1 MDTVRSWASGMD
13 LRRAA
18 IVASRNAAWVGV
30 VLVLLVAIAA
40 APSLYFPGNLENV
53 VRQSAI
59 LGVVSVGQT
68 FVLLGRGFDLSVGAV
83 MGLTATVI
91 TQASGFHGRTAWLA
105 FLLALA
111 MGMLVGLVNGWLV
124 VRRSVPPFIA
134 TLGMLIFISGVRLAY
149 TKGAFSGT
157 VPGNV
162 RLLAIGQLGPLP
174 VPLLIW
180 VAVAAVAAF
189 ALYRT
194 FAGRWLYA
202 AGANPV
208 TARLSGVP
216 VGAVIAATFVVSGAL
231 AVVAGT
237 LLTGYTGYV
246 DQYLGTNAELDS
258 ITAAIIGG
266 TSFAGGQGGVG
277 GTIAG
282 VVLLTLLVNLVVLL
296 NFSVQLQLVV
306 KGLVLVL
313 AVALQ
318 GLRQRLE
325 MGFVRSSVRRGTVS
339 FG

>member
-1 MDTVRSWASGMD
+1 MVYVEQVTGRISG
-13 LRRAA
+13 RRAA
-18 IVASRNAAWVGV
+18 ILASRHAAWVGV
-30 VLVLLVAIAA
+30 VVVLIVAAGA
-40 APSLYFPGNLENV
+40 APSLYQPGNLTNV
-53 VRQSAI
+53 LRQAAI

-68 FVLLGRGFDLSVGAV
+68 LVLMGRGFDLSVGAV

-111 MGMLVGLVNGWLV
+111 IGMLVGLVNGWLV
-124 VRRSVPPFIA
+124 VVRNVPPFVA

-149 TKGAFSGT
+149 TRGAFSGT
-157 VPGNV
+157 VPADV
-162 RLLAIGQLGPLP
+162 RLLAIGWLGPLP
-174 VPLLIW
+174 LPLLIW
-180 VAVAAVAAF
+180 AGVAVLAALV
-189 ALYRT
+189 LYRS
-194 FAGRWLYA
+194 FVGRWLYA
-202 AGANPV
+202 AGGNPV

-216 VGAVIAATFVVSGAL
+216 VGGVIVGTFVVSAAL

-246 DQYLGTNAELDS
+246 DQYLGSNAELDS

-266 TSFAGGQGGVG
+266 TSFAGGQGGIG

-282 VVLLTLLVNLVVLL
+282 VILLTLLVNLVVLL
-296 NFSVQLQLVV
+296 DLSVQLQLVV

-318 GLRQRLE
+318 GFRQRLE
-325 MGFVRSSVRRGTVS
+325 TGMVA
-339 FG
+339 